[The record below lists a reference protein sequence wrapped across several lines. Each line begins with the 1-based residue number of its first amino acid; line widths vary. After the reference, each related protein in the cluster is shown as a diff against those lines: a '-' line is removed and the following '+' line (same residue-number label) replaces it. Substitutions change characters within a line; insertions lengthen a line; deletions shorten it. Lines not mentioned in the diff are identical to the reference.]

1 MQTDLDFR
9 IETYLNLELNKVVD
23 FEKFNRI
30 TLVHHSSAIEGS
42 TLTLDE
48 TALLITQGIT
58 AIGKPMS
65 EHQMVNDHYNA
76 LLFCLDAASKK
87 TRIEIYFLKQINSLV
102 NKNIGQIR
110 NLALGICDDSK
121 GDFRHGNVRT
131 GTAHFVNYDK
141 VKLLTE
147 KLVVELVGKINDVKT
162 NEEIYNLSFDAHFN
176 LVSIHPWFDG
186 NGRTARLLMNFIQAY
201 HNKPLSIVFI
211 EDKPAYIK
219 ALNDARENNDITI
232 FGKFMFD
239 QLFKYMEAASEKYKK
254 GSSGFT
260 FMF

>member
-1 MQTDLDFR
+1 MQNELDNY
-9 IETYLNLELNKVVD
+9 IETFLKLELNKVID

-30 TLVHHSSAIEGS
+30 AIVHHSCAIEGS
-42 TLTLDE
+42 SLTLEE

-58 AIGKPMS
+58 AKGKPMS
-65 EHQMVNDHYNA
+65 EHQMVNDHYGA

-87 TRIEIYFLKQINSLV
+87 NRFEISFLKQINSLV
-102 NKNIGQIR
+102 NKNTGQIR
-110 NLALGICDDSK
+110 NLALGICDDTK
-121 GDFRHGNVRT
+121 GDFRLGNVRA
-131 GTAHFVNYDK
+131 GTAYFVNYDK
-141 VKLLTE
+141 VKSLTE
-147 KLVVELVGKINDVKT
+147 NLCVELAGRINEVKT

-186 NGRTARLLMNFIQAY
+186 NGRTSRLVMNYIQAY

-219 ALNDARENNDITI
+219 ALNDAREKDDITI
-232 FGKFMFD
+232 FRKFMFD
-239 QLFKYMEAASEKYKK
+239 QLFKYIEAEAEKFRK

>member
-1 MQTDLDFR
+1 MQNELDNR
-9 IETYLNLELNKVVD
+9 IETFLNLELNKVID

-30 TLVHHSSAIEGS
+30 AIVHHSSAIEGS

-58 AIGKPMS
+58 AKGKPMS
-65 EHQMVNDHYNA
+65 EHQMVSDHYGA
-76 LLFCLDAASKK
+76 LVYCLDAASKK
-87 TRIEIYFLKQINSLV
+87 TRVKISFLKQINSLV
-102 NKNIGQIR
+102 NKN
-110 NLALGICDDSK
+110 
-121 GDFRHGNVRT
+121 
-131 GTAHFVNYDK
+131 
-141 VKLLTE
+141 
-147 KLVVELVGKINDVKT
+147 
-162 NEEIYNLSFDAHFN
+162 NLSFDAHFN

-186 NGRTARLLMNFIQAY
+186 NGRTSRLVMNYIQAY

-219 ALNDARENNDITI
+219 ALNDAREKDDITI
-232 FGKFMFD
+232 FRKFMFD
-239 QLFKYMEAASEKYKK
+239 QLFKYIETETEKYKK